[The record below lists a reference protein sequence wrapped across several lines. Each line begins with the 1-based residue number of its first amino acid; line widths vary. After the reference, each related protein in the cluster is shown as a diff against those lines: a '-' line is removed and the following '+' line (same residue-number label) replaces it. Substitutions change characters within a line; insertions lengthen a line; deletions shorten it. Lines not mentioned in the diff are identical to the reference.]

1 MIAITIIVRKDCT
14 KGPFLVVCSVASRH
28 CLFDNSQRTACTIAS
43 MSSSRVSGGPFRVR
57 AGPSAH
63 CTTRTSEV
71 GMFME
76 SSAVR
81 SSAEDM
87 PSIFKKRERSMRAYA
102 RGYLQKKC
110 GVEK

>member
-1 MIAITIIVRKDCT
+1 
-14 KGPFLVVCSVASRH
+14 
-28 CLFDNSQRTACTIAS
+28 
-43 MSSSRVSGGPFRVR
+43 
-57 AGPSAH
+57 
-63 CTTRTSEV
+63 V

-87 PSIFKKRERSMRAYA
+87 PSIFKKRERSMCAYV
-102 RGYLQKKC
+102 RGYLQKKY